1 MHDKQ
6 VSSSEGFEQLFSQF
20 IENTR
25 PKLLAHVL
33 RLLSVAEAE
42 EVLQETH
49 LKFYYLAREQFS
61 ITKTSNTLSQLTPLM
76 FSIAKNLA
84 LSRIRHQKV
93 ILKYK
98 QRVEDSHTH
107 TDASAEI
114 SALENDEKEKL
125 QAAISSLPPIC
136 KQVFVQRKIHNK
148 SHAEIAK
155 AFNIS
160 TKTVESHISK
170 GLKLCREFMISSRD
184 STIQNTVDRKTNI
197 QKSAGGKQ

>member
-1 MHDKQ
+1 MHIHQ
-6 VSSSEGFEQLFSQF
+6 VPGIETFEKEFNHF
-20 IENTR
+20 IESTR
-25 PKLLAHVL
+25 PKLLAYVL

-49 LKFYYLAREQFS
+49 LKFYYIALEQFRVNQ
-61 ITKTSNTLSQLTPLM
+61 TSNILKQFTPLM

-98 QRVEDSHTH
+98 QSVEDRYINY
-107 TDASAEI
+107 DASAEI
-114 SALENDEKEKL
+114 SVVESDEKERL
-125 QAAISSLPPIC
+125 QAAINNLPPIC
-136 KQVFVQRKIHNK
+136 KQVFVERKIHNK
-148 SHAEIAK
+148 SHAEIAE

-170 GLKLCREFMISSRD
+170 GLKLCREFMISARD
-184 STIQNTVDRKTNI
+184 TSIQNTSHGKAKTHL
-197 QKSAGGKQ
+197 ARGKQ

>member
-1 MHDKQ
+1 MQDKQ
-6 VSSSEGFEQLFSQF
+6 VSRNEAFEQLFSQF
-20 IENTR
+20 IESTR
-25 PKLLAHVL
+25 PKLLAYVL
-33 RLLSVAEAE
+33 RLLPVAEAE

-49 LKFYYLAREQFS
+49 LKFYYLALAQFG
-61 ITKTSNTLSQLTPLM
+61 ITNTSNTLSQLTPLM

-98 QRVEDSHTH
+98 QRIEDSRTH
-107 TDASAEI
+107 TEASAEI
-114 SALENDEKEKL
+114 SALENNEKERL
-125 QAAISSLPPIC
+125 QAAISNLPPIC
-136 KQVFVQRKIHNK
+136 RQVFVQRKIHNK

-160 TKTVESHISK
+160 TKTVENHISK

-184 STIQNTVDRKTNI
+184 NATQNKVEGKTTIQ
-197 QKSAGGKQ
+197 QSSGGKQ

>member
-1 MHDKQ
+1 MQDKQ
-6 VSSSEGFEQLFSQF
+6 VSRNEAFELLFSQF
-20 IENTR
+20 IESTR
-25 PKLLAHVL
+25 PKLLAYVL
-33 RLLSVAEAE
+33 RLLLVAEAE

-49 LKFYYLAREQFS
+49 LKFYYIALEQFR
-61 ITKTSNTLSQLTPLM
+61 ITNTSNTLSQLTPLM

-98 QRVEDSHTH
+98 QRIEDNRTY
-107 TDASAEI
+107 TDVSAEI
-114 SALENDEKEKL
+114 SALENNEKERL

-184 STIQNTVDRKTNI
+184 NATQNKVDDNTNI
-197 QKSAGGKQ
+197 QQSVGGKQ